1 MVPQA
6 GAVTP
11 VGQVTVHVAVWSL
24 DPETKALNGWVVLV
38 ITLAVVGEIAMVM
51 DVAVVPPPPQP
62 KAPNPSARVK
72 IKQNFHGLMPV
83 LPQKTRQ
90 SIEQQT
96 LRSVSTTIRKFTS
109 SKDAQTQVRATRNH
123 NQNVRLTV
131 NRNVRIG
138 SKKLVR
144 CGLFAVLMS
153 PIPLFAPPRITC
165 EKNTSGVSP
174 PM

>member
-96 LRSVSTTIRKFTS
+96 LPSGPVRIRKFKRRTVSILCYPRPRSERPADCEPERAYRIEKIGPLRVVRRIEKPNSVVRS
-109 SKDAQTQVRATRNH
+109 S
-123 NQNVRLTV
+123 QNNL
-131 NRNVRIG
+131 
-138 SKKLVR
+138 
-144 CGLFAVLMS
+144 
-153 PIPLFAPPRITC
+153 
-165 EKNTSGVSP
+165 
-174 PM
+174 